1 MSLSGGID
9 SSTIFSIINTLS
21 DKQNVDLNPFVVKDN
36 NIVFDNAI
44 EMCNLYKTKMQVVKN
59 HSSPFDDIKLNL
71 ATIETPMLYTDQID
85 LYKTQNEQG
94 FKVSIDGHGADE
106 ALGGYLKDI
115 QFFSVD
121 YHNNIANTYKT
132 ILNISDIDSLKEI
145 IKKYNYVNNIN
156 EFNEGVFSKLF
167 LNRATIK
174 NQFVTDELISFSNEP
189 LISDFLLDDLNELGG
204 FPLSFQV
211 LYFNANFGHLQWLLN
226 KWDKASMAHSI
237 EIRCPFL
244 DWNFFQYAGLSL
256 PSSFKIKNGMN
267 KFILR
272 DAFTDIIPEIVYT
285 DKRKTGT
292 FKKFEHC

>member
-1 MSLSGGID
+1 MIY
-9 SSTIFSIINTLS
+9 N
-21 DKQNVDLNPFVVKDN
+21 
-36 NIVFDNAI
+36 
-44 EMCNLYKTKMQVVKN
+44 
-59 HSSPFDDIKLNL
+59 
-71 ATIETPMLYTDQID
+71 DQID

-115 QFFSVD
+115 EFFSVD
-121 YHNNIANTYKT
+121 YHNNLANTYKT
-132 ILNISDIDSLKEI
+132 ILNISDIDNLKNI
-145 IKKYNYVNNIN
+145 IKKYNYVSNIN
-156 EFNEGVFSKLF
+156 EFNEGAFSKLF
-167 LNRATIK
+167 LNREKIK
-174 NQFVTDELISFSNEP
+174 NQFVTDELISFSSEP

-204 FPLSFQV
+204 YPLSFQV

-244 DWNFFQYAGLSL
+244 DWNFFQYALCL

-272 DAFTDIIPEIVYT
+272 DAFTDIIPQIVYT
-285 DKRKTGT
+285 DKRKQGLSKNLNNVEKRN
-292 FKKFEHC
+292 FLLELSAESNFINSDLWDGKKFGII